1 MTYIDEYIIQTVG
14 SKYNKGKEKKN
25 QVITEVKSTA
35 GSHIKKL
42 SRFIEEYEDN
52 LTNGYTTCKIQVT
65 FTE

>member
-1 MTYIDEYIIQTVG
+1 MTYISEYTIQTIG
-14 SKYNKGKEKKN
+14 SKWSKDKEKKN
-25 QVITEVKSTA
+25 QILTEIKSDD
-35 GSHIKKL
+35 GIYIKKL